1 MLLPQIRLFSYQK
14 LHLKISAIFSLPK
27 RFFLRHLEDLFGIAN
42 IRSCQLQLRGFS
54 PSCFRGSDL
63 WGLGLRILFIIKDN
77 CDMIQKTK
85 NLQERMDNYG

>member
-27 RFFLRHLEDLFGIAN
+27 RVFLRHLEDLFGNAN

-63 WGLGLRILFIIKDN
+63 WGLGLRILFINKDN

>member
-27 RFFLRHLEDLFGIAN
+27 RFFLRHLEDLFGNAN

-63 WGLGLRILFIIKDN
+63 WVLGLRILFIIKDN